1 MIIND
6 MKTIILTCK
15 NNLTMNNLYFYS
27 WMQKRAE
34 MYSAIAKS
42 DFLNLK
48 KVDFYFADPE
58 AGWVDM
64 TVSFDGAAVAELSL
78 SGVWGSDP
86 VADLLIWTEKCI
98 KDNHIPHYLYHDG
111 EGRDYVFHFEE
122 LMFPPKYDGFDYKHY
137 YSSGIFSLFIY
148 DRGNERFIYTLCDTE
163 EFRKNLYKAVCDF
176 AKRQKNNDRAVRDWA
191 WYIYD
196 QKVLNR
202 YKENEKC
209 DDEKDEKL
217 ARKMMLRH
225 LKSSKI
231 EKYLQ
236 ENMKQ

>member
-1 MIIND
+1 

-86 VADLLIWTEKCI
+86 VADLLIWTENCI
-98 KDNHIPHYLYHDG
+98 HSPEVPHYLYHDG
-111 EGRDYVFHFEE
+111 ERDDFVFHFESFI
-122 LMFPPKYDGFDYKHY
+122 FPPVEPKLENGHFCEA
-137 YSSGIFSLFIY
+137 GLFSLFL
-148 DRGNERFIYTLCDTE
+148 GNNNGKLVY
-163 EFRKNLYKAVCDF
+163 AVCDIQDFRTNLFNAIHAF
-176 AKRQKNNDRAVRDWA
+176 AERQKINVNAVRDWA

-236 ENMKQ
+236 KNMKQ